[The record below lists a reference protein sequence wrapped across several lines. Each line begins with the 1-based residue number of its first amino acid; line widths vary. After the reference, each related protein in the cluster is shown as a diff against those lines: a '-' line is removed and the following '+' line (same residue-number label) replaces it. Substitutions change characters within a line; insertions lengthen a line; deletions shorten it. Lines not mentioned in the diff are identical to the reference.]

1 MSFHLPHEIVQILQ
15 KHSILEKLLD
25 RDGLDPV
32 ALRHLLSCE
41 EEAAC
46 ILLAL
51 GLWFDECPCNW
62 DRTESIA
69 VLSLN
74 LPGQTGTNASIQLPI
89 TCFSEKQKGP
99 NTWHDIMSVVKWS
112 LDNLATQAGQLLQ
125 DMMAQLGSPLT
136 RREKLAKQCRGPA
149 LWR

>member
-1 MSFHLPHEIVQILQ
+1 MQILQ
-15 KHSILEKLLD
+15 KHRILEKLLD

-51 GLWFDECPCNW
+51 GLWFDECSCNW

-74 LPGQTGTNASIQLPI
+74 LPGQTGTNANIRIPI
-89 TCFSEKQKGP
+89 RCFG
-99 NTWHDIMSVVKWS
+99 D
-112 LDNLATQAGQLLQ
+112 QAEMPQH
-125 DMMAQLGSPLT
+125 M
-136 RREKLAKQCRGPA
+136 E
-149 LWR
+149 